1 MAESYAHRFVT
12 QLTVPRH
19 HNDISTQRG
28 RSRRSSTG
36 KSAGSKRASKF
47 HHSVYVVELARDVW
61 KASAKFRRANP
72 DRDPA
77 KPCLYVG
84 MSGLT
89 PEERLANHRAGIR
102 SSRLVHQFSLELRPD
117 LYEGLNPMSF
127 REAARME
134 KVLAKVLRGDGYGVW
149 QN

>member
-1 MAESYAHRFVT
+1 
-12 QLTVPRH
+12 
-19 HNDISTQRG
+19 
-28 RSRRSSTG
+28 
-36 KSAGSKRASKF
+36 
-47 HHSVYVVELARDVW
+47 
-61 KASAKFRRANP
+61 
-72 DRDPA
+72 
-77 KPCLYVG
+77 